1 MTILEKILED
11 YEVLYT
17 VKDFTQIW
25 PSDWLRIMARHPRVI
40 SDFEEKIPWITFD
53 EDEIY
58 WLENYKVYA
67 FSQWKKRLPVG
78 KEYNETYVYYGPY

>member
-40 SDFEEKIPWITFD
+40 SDFEDKIPWEAF
-53 EDEIY
+53 ERKEIY
-58 WLENYKVYA
+58 ELESYNVYV
-67 FSQWKKRLPVG
+67 FSLWKKSLSINE
-78 KEYNETYVYYGPY
+78 EYDETYNAYAI